1 MTKDVLTHGTVSSLA
16 EICLE
21 SSLRYLE
28 SSESRKE
35 NTFLPEDICEA
46 LICKKLKTG
55 SCDDDFVATYFA
67 DVQTSRIT
75 KVHVSGA
82 ALTDSGLE
90 VLSVHPLREVDVSN
104 CDSVSGKAI
113 VSLVK
118 CKNTL
123 TSLNL
128 SNCTRINAFTGLQHL
143 TRLKSLDVSQTLLD
157 QRDFECLSTMVHLF
171 DYAYTE
177 DVFLIETLSNTYGK
191 VKGIPLQKPD
201 ISREGVIERTTPS
214 LISINCFIGRVWYK
228 DQPVI
233 CNSCSAQSH
242 KANNE
247 CPDKNKCHRCNEADH
262 LARHCTNAWGTGS
275 SP

>member
-28 SSESRKE
+28 SSESWKE

-46 LICKKLKTG
+46 LMCKKLKTG

-75 KVHVSGA
+75 KVNVSGA

-104 CDSVSGKAI
+104 CESVSEKAI

-128 SNCTRINAFTGLQHL
+128 GNCTRINAFTELQQL

-157 QRDFECLSTMVHLF
+157 QRDFECLSTMVHLRSLNVS
-171 DYAYTE
+171 ATE
-177 DVFLIETLSNTYGK
+177 IISLEPVKTMTLLTNLDLSKCALLESIEALKTL
-191 VKGIPLQKPD
+191 KGYD
-201 ISREGVIERTTPS
+201 I
-214 LISINCFIGRVWYK
+214 F
-228 DQPVI
+228 
-233 CNSCSAQSH
+233 
-242 KANNE
+242 
-247 CPDKNKCHRCNEADH
+247 
-262 LARHCTNAWGTGS
+262 
-275 SP
+275 